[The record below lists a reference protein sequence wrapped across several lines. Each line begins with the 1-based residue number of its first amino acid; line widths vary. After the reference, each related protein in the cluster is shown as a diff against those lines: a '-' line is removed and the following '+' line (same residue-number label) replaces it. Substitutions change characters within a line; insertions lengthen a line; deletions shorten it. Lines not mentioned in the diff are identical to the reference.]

1 MSTLSHVVHLGD
13 CLDPVSGL
21 ASLPDRSVDHVITDP
36 PYSEH
41 VHRNLGNEGRSDGA
55 RSRDPLTFDAMTDEM
70 AIALARE
77 MARTVRRWILIFGDE
92 RVMPTW
98 RHAFQAAAIEY
109 VRTGVWVKTDG
120 MPQMSGDRPAAGV
133 EWIMIG
139 HAPRVSG
146 RMKWNGG
153 GRPAVWTGPAKG
165 SGVKREHPTQKP
177 LWLMEA
183 LVRDFTDP
191 GEVIV
196 DPFAGSGTTGVACK
210 RLGRGFI
217 GWERDPKYHAIAERR
232 IRDAKEQLEIGMAY
246 TNAKQE
252 TLL

>member
-1 MSTLSHVVHLGD
+1 MSALSHVVRLGD